1 MSTSFQYTFSE
12 TEQKLISAVAEELQ
26 YQMRSHKPPEEI
38 QASVQRIIYDLLTSR
53 PEFQNRLRENPDFAL
68 EGYASLEPYRRIY
81 TQHIEALEAMFPSSE
96 NVGWLQ
102 MNCHNLPK
110 SPEALNF
117 KLYKTLH
124 PFRLEF
130 LDRLPALHRKLQE
143 L

>member
-1 MSTSFQYTFSE
+1 MSTHLQYTFSE

-26 YQMRSHKPPEEI
+26 HQMQSHKQPGEI
-38 QASVQRIIYDLLTSR
+38 RAAVQRIIYDLLISR
-53 PEFQNRLRENPDFAL
+53 PEFQSRLRENPDFAL